1 MGNSLRFQTI
11 NQRRAHPSKEIQ
23 NSNLKATSR
32 TVHGCRQRQERK
44 SEPATEE
51 EKRKKEMGDRDSLA
65 RLVFAPWKWGTTRNL
80 APATEQTGEG
90 WFLIEGPALTMMLAD
105 H

>member
-1 MGNSLRFQTI
+1 
-11 NQRRAHPSKEIQ
+11 
-23 NSNLKATSR
+23 
-32 TVHGCRQRQERK
+32 
-44 SEPATEE
+44 
-51 EKRKKEMGDRDSLA
+51 MGDRDSLA